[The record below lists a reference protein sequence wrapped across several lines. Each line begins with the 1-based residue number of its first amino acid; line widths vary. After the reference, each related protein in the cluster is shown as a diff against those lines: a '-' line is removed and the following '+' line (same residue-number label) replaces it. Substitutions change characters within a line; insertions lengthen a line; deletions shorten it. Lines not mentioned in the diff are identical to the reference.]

1 MSSFLRLG
9 LVCRKSAAASTAV
22 FSNANVRC
30 LSISNFLKVGAGQ
43 TQAPAILSEKAPPS
57 DIFLP

>member
-43 TQAPAILSEKAPPS
+43 IKRKSATFFYPS
-57 DIFLP
+57 I